1 MNLYRDILSSVWML
15 SPESAAS
22 LLPVVN
28 GFLKGHSTDFKSFTV
43 KSEAYGYQN
52 PTQEQRV
59 VVIPVKGVIMKY
71 DYCWDM
77 GMITFE
83 RILNQAWQDP
93 EVGAIVLDVDSGG
106 GQATYM
112 DHVAGLLR
120 QIREDKPVLT
130 HISGVCASAAYY
142 FAAQSTKI
150 YASSKLDYV
159 GSIGTMCSLWKP
171 NENSTS
177 DYVML
182 DFYATKST
190 EKNKDY
196 QDAIDGKPQALIAS
210 LDKYN
215 EEFHANVRAGRP
227 NLDESCYTGI
237 CVLADE
243 AEKLGMI
250 DGIKRLDDVVAEAFS
265 LIKS

>member
-1 MNLYRDILSSVWML
+1 ML

-28 GFLKGHSTDFKSFTV
+28 GFLQGHQTDFKAFTV
-43 KSEAYGYQN
+43 KSEAYGYESTTEADK
-52 PTQEQRV
+52 PKRV
-59 VVIPVKGVIMKY
+59 LVIPVKGVIMKY

-77 GMITFE
+77 GMVTFE
-83 RILNQAWQDP
+83 RLLNQAWQDP

-112 DHVAGLLR
+112 DHIALLLR

-130 HISGVCASAAYY
+130 HISGMCASAAYY

-159 GSIGTMCSLWKP
+159 GSIGTMCSLWKA
-171 NENSTS
+171 NENSTQ
-177 DYVML
+177 DYVLL
-182 DFYATKST
+182 DFYASKSSQ
-190 EKNKDY
+190 KNKDY
-196 QDAIDGKPQALIAS
+196 QDAVNGNAKALIAT

-227 NLDESCYTGI
+227 DIDESCYTGI

-243 AEKLGMI
+243 AEKLGLI
-250 DGIKRLDDVVAEAFS
+250 DGIKRLDAVIEEAFT